1 MTKEISGGGRRWL
14 GRALER
20 LLIAFVCLDP
30 RLMAAYQA
38 TISEVAAD
46 EGNRQLPAAHDVG
59 DSITDRRQAAAGG
72 VA

>member
-1 MTKEISGGGRRWL
+1 MSKDVSGGGRRRR
-14 GRALER
+14 GQALER

-30 RLMAAYQA
+30 RLTAAYQA

-46 EGNRQLPAAHDVG
+46 EGNHQSPAADDVSG
-59 DSITDRRQAAAGG
+59 RITDRRQAAAGV

>member
-1 MTKEISGGGRRWL
+1 MSDRPTTRRRRL
-14 GRALER
+14 GQAVER

-46 EGNRQLPAAHDVG
+46 EGNHQRAAACDAG
-59 DSITDRRQAAAGG
+59 ESIVDPRYAAAGV